1 MLFSVGISIHPKVS
15 TKVGFDH
22 SERLAQQISWGIG
35 EPDKDE
41 TEKLG
46 AIQGSHVGLSNVFC
60 FQCSREECS
69 LTICFDVCPLL
80 MQAFSCH
87 KTHTMDLSQADQYS
101 PEPSRLSIFKSLV
114 LSEGWGCYPH
124 GRRVNLETLVEG
136 GKSCCEN
143 SMIVKWSL
151 SVYKLSPCVIII
163 IVTLCDLHHYF
174 HLVWSSSLSPCVIM
188 SLGCLVK
195 LSATL
200 RAGSLLKPITTPW
213 QLSPTSRLGRRCWF
227 HFCKRFLSCDYRL
240 LMFT

>member
-1 MLFSVGISIHPKVS
+1 MPGYRIWMAAYGRTNAVSHQPNSILPTWYGKYLYMLFSVSISIYPKVS

-60 FQCSREECS
+60 FQCSVEECS

-114 LSEGWGCYPH
+114 LSEGRGLLSTWKKSQSRDP
-124 GRRVNLETLVEG
+124 RRRWQELLWKLNL
-136 GKSCCEN
+136 
-143 SMIVKWSL
+143 
-151 SVYKLSPCVIII
+151 
-163 IVTLCDLHHYF
+163 
-174 HLVWSSSLSPCVIM
+174 
-188 SLGCLVK
+188 
-195 LSATL
+195 
-200 RAGSLLKPITTPW
+200 
-213 QLSPTSRLGRRCWF
+213 
-227 HFCKRFLSCDYRL
+227 
-240 LMFT
+240 